1 LEKGLEEEEKKN
13 TRICIKQKCLP
24 LCQRCFGGARAGE
37 CFRVHHAPTQKIT
50 FQADAMHRPGA
61 ARVQFNAATT
71 IGFKK
76 PL

>member
-1 LEKGLEEEEKKN
+1 
-13 TRICIKQKCLP
+13 
-24 LCQRCFGGARAGE
+24 
-37 CFRVHHAPTQKIT
+37 VHHAPTQKIT